1 MRLWRLKPTRI
12 IKKKHHPEEQI
23 VSILREADEGR
34 GIEDVCRDHDISKAS
49 FHCWKSKYGQMELR
63 DVKRLKE
70 LERENAEL
78 KKTVAAQL
86 LNIRVLEHV
95 NAKKW

>member
-1 MRLWRLKPTRI
+1 M
-12 IKKKHHPEEQI
+12 KKKHHNEEQI
-23 VSILREADEGR
+23 VAILREADSGR
-34 GIEDVCRDHDISKAS
+34 SVEEVCRDHNISKAS
-49 FHCWKSKYGQMELR
+49 LHRWKRKYGQMELR

-78 KKTVAAQL
+78 KKVVADQL
-86 LNIRVLEHV
+86 SNIKVLKHV